1 MFVTYKHSSSEMR
14 FFCGRYH
21 RHDFILESSSR
32 ARARVAAKGRG
43 IKAEYRV
50 KKILMLYGLGILWRW
65 HVLAC
70 AVPKSPHKL
79 MLSRGIIPG

>member
-1 MFVTYKHSSSEMR
+1 MR
-14 FFCGRYH
+14 FFCGRYY

-50 KKILMLYGLGILWRW
+50 KKILMLYGLGILW
-65 HVLAC
+65 LAC
-70 AVPKSPHKL
+70 
-79 MLSRGIIPG
+79 SRVCRSKVTA